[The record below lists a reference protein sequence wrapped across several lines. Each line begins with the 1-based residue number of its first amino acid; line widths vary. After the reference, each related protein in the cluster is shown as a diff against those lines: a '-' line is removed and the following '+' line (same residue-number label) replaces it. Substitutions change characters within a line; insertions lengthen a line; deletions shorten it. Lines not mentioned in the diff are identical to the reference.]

1 MSFLEN
7 NFFLLAITFGIFFF
21 AKLLQ
26 KKTGLVLL
34 NPILLTIA
42 LLIIFLKMTNIS
54 YETYN
59 KGGHLIEFWLRPA
72 VVALG
77 VPLYLQLEM
86 IKKQLLPI
94 LLSQLAGCIVGVIS
108 VVLIAKF
115 MGASQEVILSLA
127 PKSVT
132 TPIAMEVTKAIGGI
146 PSLTAAVVVAV
157 GLLGAICGFKTM
169 KIMRVGS
176 PIAQGLMGGGA
187 NITPGEVSLAHNGV
201 LFLDELP
208 EFRRAALETLRQPL
222 ETGQVVISRASG
234 TMTFP
239 CRFMLAAAMNPCPCG
254 YLGDRRRAC
263 TCPPAQIARYRRK
276 ISGPL
281 LDRFDLLMEVPAVDP
296 SILASSPAGECSAS
310 IRERVAAARRLQ
322 SSRYAGTP
330 FRNNAALSGKAL
342 QKYCR
347 LLPEGR
353 AILLRA
359 VEELALSARA
369 YDRILKVART
379 IADLEGTSDI
389 QDVHLYEAVQ
399 YRAFEQSL
407 RD

>member
-169 KIMRVGS
+169 MRVGS
-176 PIAQGLMGGGA
+176 PIAQGLSMGTAAHAVGTSTAMDISSKYGA
-187 NITPGEVSLAHNGV
+187 YASLGLTLNGIFTALLTP
-201 LFLDELP
+201 
-208 EFRRAALETLRQPL
+208 T
-222 ETGQVVISRASG
+222 
-234 TMTFP
+234 
-239 CRFMLAAAMNPCPCG
+239 
-254 YLGDRRRAC
+254 
-263 TCPPAQIARYRRK
+263 
-276 ISGPL
+276 
-281 LDRFDLLMEVPAVDP
+281 
-296 SILASSPAGECSAS
+296 IL
-310 IRERVAAARRLQ
+310 
-322 SSRYAGTP
+322 
-330 FRNNAALSGKAL
+330 
-342 QKYCR
+342 R
-347 LLPEGR
+347 LLG
-353 AILLRA
+353 IL
-359 VEELALSARA
+359 
-369 YDRILKVART
+369 
-379 IADLEGTSDI
+379 
-389 QDVHLYEAVQ
+389 
-399 YRAFEQSL
+399 
-407 RD
+407 

>member
-7 NFFLLAITFGIFFF
+7 DFFLLAVTFGIFFF

-42 LLIIFLKMTNIS
+42 VLIIFLKMTHIS

-72 VVALG
+72 VVA
-77 VPLYLQLEM
+77 LYLQLEM

-108 VVLIAKF
+108 VVLIAKL

-169 KIMRVGS
+169 KIMHVGS
-176 PIAQGLMGGGA
+176 PIAQGLSMGTAAHAVGTSTAMDISSKYGA
-187 NITPGEVSLAHNGV
+187 YASLGLTLNGIFTALLTPTILRLLGV
-201 LFLDELP
+201 L
-208 EFRRAALETLRQPL
+208 
-222 ETGQVVISRASG
+222 
-234 TMTFP
+234 
-239 CRFMLAAAMNPCPCG
+239 
-254 YLGDRRRAC
+254 
-263 TCPPAQIARYRRK
+263 
-276 ISGPL
+276 
-281 LDRFDLLMEVPAVDP
+281 
-296 SILASSPAGECSAS
+296 
-310 IRERVAAARRLQ
+310 
-322 SSRYAGTP
+322 
-330 FRNNAALSGKAL
+330 
-342 QKYCR
+342 
-347 LLPEGR
+347 
-353 AILLRA
+353 
-359 VEELALSARA
+359 
-369 YDRILKVART
+369 
-379 IADLEGTSDI
+379 
-389 QDVHLYEAVQ
+389 
-399 YRAFEQSL
+399 
-407 RD
+407 